1 MKCCRKIRK
10 ALEEGIR
17 LWNAEPVPMA
27 TAVFE
32 SFHSEFYLSV
42 MPRDSFEQDWQVT
55 GLCARDICVLEN
67 L

>member
-17 LWNAEPVPMA
+17 LWNSEPVPMA
-27 TAVFE
+27 TAVYE

-42 MPRDSFEQDWQVT
+42 VQGTVFTRSAVT
-55 GLCARDICVLEN
+55 KKFIFL
-67 L
+67 

>member
-32 SFHSEFYLSV
+32 SFHSEFYLSA
-42 MPRDSFEQDWQVT
+42 MPEDTFRQDW
-55 GLCARDICVLEN
+55 
-67 L
+67 